1 MVKRVRT
8 ICAPV
13 SGIARPALAVH
24 AACQVQAA
32 EGYAGAAATA
42 YGAFLQRIA
51 AATEQLG
58 RRDDGAD
65 AEIVGMVT
73 TMLAEHPWRRRGPA

>member
-1 MVKRVRT
+1 LRDLPSRCT
-8 ICAPV
+8 
-13 SGIARPALAVH
+13 
-24 AACQVQAA
+24 AAWQVQAA
-32 EGYAGAAATA
+32 EGYAGAVATA

-51 AATEQLG
+51 VSTEQLG

-73 TMLAEHPWRRRGPA
+73 TMLGEHPWRRRGPA